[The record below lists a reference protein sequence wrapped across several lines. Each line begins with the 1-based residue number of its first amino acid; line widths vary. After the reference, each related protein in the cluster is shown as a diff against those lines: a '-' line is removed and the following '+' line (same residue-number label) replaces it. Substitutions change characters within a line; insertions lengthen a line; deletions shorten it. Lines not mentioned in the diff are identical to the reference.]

1 MHYIL
6 DTSFFFGNYP
16 FYEGFMTTPEVVAEL
31 KDVISRMRFDVMQ
44 NQGLSVCKAD
54 AITTDHV
61 RKTAKKSGDLGVL
74 SETDISV
81 IALGLFFSGTVVSD
95 DFAVQNVCCHLK
107 IPVQNM
113 MQKKARL
120 RVWKNI
126 CSGCGMEISVD
137 EENCSICGSTSV
149 KRGIKKRK

>member
-1 MHYIL
+1 MRYIL
-6 DTSFFFGNYP
+6 DTSFFLGDYP
-16 FYEGFMTTPEVVAEL
+16 FCEESMTTPEVVAEL

-54 AITTDHV
+54 TVTTDRV

-113 MQKKARL
+113 MQKKAKR

-126 CSGCGMEISVD
+126 CSGCGMEIPMNEEDCSV
-137 EENCSICGSTSV
+137 CGSTSV
-149 KRGIKKRK
+149 KRGMKK